1 MVKGIVMKT
10 GVLKGSILIALG
22 AASYGMLG
30 TFVKLAYLDDF
41 STAEVTVSQFLL
53 GFVIL
58 FVLSFFG
65 NRKKGSESKSLG
77 IKSILKLTVA
87 GSSLGLTSIFY
98 YMAVQYISVG
108 VAIVLLMQ
116 TVWMGVVL
124 EMFLQ
129 KKIPSA
135 RKIVAVFVILAGTV
149 LATHLLSD
157 SVNINWPGFG
167 WGILAAVTY
176 TATMY
181 TSNNLELH
189 FPPLK
194 RSLFLILGGL
204 IIILLIFHTSLN
216 REFSMN
222 IFSSWGLL
230 VSLFGTVIPPL
241 LFTRGMPLTGIGLG
255 AIIASIEI
263 PVALLTANILLKEPV
278 SLVQWVGVLL
288 ILLAMAL
295 MNIGAKKETAL

>member
-1 MVKGIVMKT
+1 MKSS
-10 GVLKGSILIALG
+10 VFKGSILIAFG
-22 AASYGMLG
+22 ASCYGMLG
-30 TFVKLAYLDDF
+30 TFVKLAYLDGF
-41 STAEVTVSQFLL
+41 STAEVTISQFAT

-65 NRKKGSESKSLG
+65 KRKKGPERNSSD
-77 IKSILKLTVA
+77 IRSIFRLVIA

-129 KKIPSA
+129 KKAPVT
-135 RKIVAVFVILAGTV
+135 RKIVAVFIILSGTV
-149 LATHLLSD
+149 LATRLLSD
-157 SVNINWPGFG
+157 SVSINWYGIG
-167 WGILAAVTY
+167 WGMLAAVTY

-194 RSLFLILGGL
+194 RSLFMILGGL
-204 IIILLIFHTSLN
+204 IIILLIFHASLN
-216 REFSMN
+216 PGFSMK
-222 IFSSWGLL
+222 IFASWGLL
-230 VSLFGTVIPPL
+230 VSLFGTVLPPL

-263 PVALLTANILLKEPV
+263 PVALLTASILLKEPV
-278 SLVQWVGVLL
+278 SLSQWIGVVF
-288 ILLAMAL
+288 ILFAMAF
-295 MNIGAKKETAL
+295 MKIGAN

>member
-1 MVKGIVMKT
+1 MKS
-10 GVLKGSILIALG
+10 GVFKGSILIAFG
-22 AASYGMLG
+22 ASSYGMLG
-30 TFVKLAYLDDF
+30 TFVKLAYLDGF
-41 STAEVTVSQFLL
+41 STAEVTISQFAL
-53 GFVIL
+53 GFVTL
-58 FVLSFFG
+58 LVLSFFG
-65 NRKKGSESKSLG
+65 AGKKKSESKSSD
-77 IKSILKLTVA
+77 IRSIFKLVVA

-129 KKIPSA
+129 RKVPRP
-135 RKIVAVFVILAGTV
+135 RKIVAVFIILAGTV

-157 SVNINWPGFG
+157 SISINWTGFG
-167 WGILAAVTY
+167 WGMLAAVTY

-194 RSLFLILGGL
+194 RSLFMVLGGL
-204 IIILLIFHTSLN
+204 IIILLIFHASLN
-216 REFSMN
+216 RGFSMN
-222 IFSSWGLL
+222 IFTSWGLL
-230 VSLFGTVIPPL
+230 VSLFGTVLPPL

-263 PVALLTANILLKEPV
+263 PVALLTASILLKEPV
-278 SLVQWVGVLL
+278 GISQWIGVVF
-288 ILLAMAL
+288 ILFAMAL
-295 MNIGAKKETAL
+295 MNIGARKDTMS